1 MGRSGQP
8 GQTVRMDP
16 NVGAVEPPL
25 TSRHHRGRTWLIALL
40 ALLVTTGLF
49 AILLVGT
56 IRAVRGDLER
66 ARSAMERGRSQ
77 LLAGDAATATE
88 SFEQG
93 RMLFTQATDR
103 AAGPILRAVSWLP
116 VAGRTTDVV
125 TAIASAGAT
134 TAEAARVLGSALAE
148 VPGGPAGLAPAR
160 GGLPIDRIP
169 PLAEAASEADALMT
183 DALSQ
188 LDEAPSSLLIGPVA
202 SALRTAEEQLSELND
217 KIHSASLL
225 LGELPAFLGAEG
237 PRRYFFGAQN
247 PAELRGTGGL
257 IGAYSVLTIDGGRFH
272 FTHFTP
278 VFSLSVPR
286 PEDVSPPNEDYARN
300 YERFRDGGR
309 FWSAI
314 NVMPDFP
321 SVSRE
326 ILGAYE
332 EATGERLD
340 GVIVAD
346 PFALAALLES
356 TGPIDLPGYHVQI
369 DASNVVAFTTNE
381 AYSLFTDSTIRKRI
395 LGDVARAAFGRFVAQ
410 PSTDLGDLQLLLR
423 AATDRHILAYSED
436 PVMEEGLLGTPV
448 AGSLVPSGAD
458 DGLVS
463 VVVNSA
469 AGSKVDFYQE
479 RDIRQSVVL
488 GDDGSAT
495 STLDLTLR
503 NHAPTSGKPRYVIG
517 PFHPTK
523 ANGHVGPILN
533 RLEAGESVALV
544 NVYCG
549 VDCVPND
556 AQVDGAQI
564 RARSLEDLGIRYIQA
579 YYAIPSGQ
587 EKSLQ
592 VSWDDPDAW
601 EGNSSGGIY
610 RLTFANQVTI
620 RPSNVRIRIEPPD
633 GMRVVSASSPMRIV
647 GGAAVYEGDP
657 GARLD
662 LEVAFAPPLADRLWR
677 NVTRFLSTPVFE
689 I

>member
-1 MGRSGQP
+1 MERSAQREP
-8 GQTVRMDP
+8 ALAEDRDDRP
-16 NVGAVEPPL
+16 VERRSASP
-25 TSRHHRGRTWLIALL
+25 HHRSRTWLIALL
-40 ALLVTTGLF
+40 ALLLTIGLV
-49 AILLVGT
+49 AIQLMGT
-56 IRAVRGDLER
+56 LRGVRADLER
-66 ARSAMERGRSQ
+66 ARSAMERGRSE
-77 LLAGDAATATE
+77 LLAGDAAGATE

-93 RMLFTQATDR
+93 RRLFTRATDQ
-103 AAGPILRAVSWLP
+103 AGGPLLRAVSWIP
-116 VAGRTTDVV
+116 VAGRTADAVS
-125 TAIASAGAT
+125 AIAGAGAT
-134 TAEAARVLGSALAE
+134 TAEAARVLATALAE
-148 VPGGPAGLAPAR
+148 VPGGPASLAPA
-160 GGLPIDRIP
+160 GGGFPLDLIP
-169 PLAEAASEADALMT
+169 PLAEAANEADALMQ

-188 LDEAPSSLLIGPVA
+188 LREAPDSLLIDPVA
-202 SALRTAEEQLSELND
+202 SARRTAETQVNELND

-225 LGELPAFLGAEG
+225 LGELPAFLGADG
-237 PRRYFFGAQN
+237 PRQYFFGAQN

-257 IGAYSVLTIDGGRFH
+257 IGAYSILTIDDGRFH

-278 VFSLSVPR
+278 VYSLSVPR
-286 PEDVSPPNEDYARN
+286 PEDMAPPNADYARN
-300 YERFRDGGR
+300 YDRFRGGGR

-356 TGPIDLPGYHVQI
+356 TGPIQLPGYDVEI
-369 DASNVVAFTTNE
+369 EADNVVAFTTNE
-381 AYSLFTDSTIRKRI
+381 AYSLFTDPTIRKRI
-395 LGDVARAAFGRFVAQ
+395 LGDVAKAAFGRFVAQ
-410 PSTDLGDLQLLLR
+410 SSADLGDLQLLLR

-436 PVMEEGLLGTPV
+436 PLMQEGLLGTPV

-458 DGLVS
+458 DGLLS

-488 GDDGSAT
+488 GDDGSAA
-495 STLDLTLR
+495 STLDLVLR
-503 NHAPTSGKPRYVIG
+503 NHAPTSGEPRYVIG
-517 PFHPTK
+517 PFHP
-523 ANGHVGPILN
+523 GHVGPILN
-533 RLEAGESVALV
+533 RLAAGDSVALV

-549 VDCVPND
+549 ADCVPKD
-556 AQVDGAQI
+556 ARIDGAPI
-564 RARSLEDLGIRYIQA
+564 AARSPKDLGIRYVQA

-587 EKSLQ
+587 ERSLQ

-620 RPSNVRIRIEPPD
+620 RPSTVRIRIQPPD
-633 GMRVVSASSPMRIV
+633 GMHIVSASSPMRIV
-647 GGAAVYEGDP
+647 GGSAVYEGKAA
-657 GARLD
+657 ARLD
-662 LEVAFAPPLADRLWR
+662 LDVAFAPALADRLWR
-677 NVTRFLSTPVFE
+677 NVTRFLTTPMFE

>member
-1 MGRSGQP
+1 
-8 GQTVRMDP
+8 V
-16 NVGAVEPPL
+16 
-25 TSRHHRGRTWLIALL
+25 LL
-40 ALLVTTGLF
+40 ALLLTIGLL
-49 AILLVGT
+49 AILLMGT
-56 IRAVRGDLER
+56 VRAVRGDLER
-66 ARSAMERGRSQ
+66 ARSAMERGRSE
-77 LLAGDAATATE
+77 LLAGDAAAATQ

-93 RMLFTQATDR
+93 QMLFERATDQ
-103 AAGPILRAVSWLP
+103 AGGPVLRVVSWIP
-116 VAGRTTDVV
+116 VAGRTTDAVN
-125 TAIASAGAT
+125 AIAGAGAT
-134 TAEAARVLGSALAE
+134 TAEAARVLAAALAE
-148 VPGGPAGLAPAR
+148 VPGGPAGLAPA
-160 GGLPIDRIP
+160 GGGFPIDLIP
-169 PLAEAASEADALMT
+169 PLAEAARRADALMEQ
-183 DALSQ
+183 ALSQ
-188 LDEAPSSLLIGPVA
+188 LSEAPDSLLIGPVA
-202 SALRTAEEQLSELND
+202 SARRTAETQVTELND

-225 LGELPAFLGAEG
+225 LGELPAFLGADG

-257 IGAYSVLTIDGGRFH
+257 IGAYSILTIDGGRFH

-278 VFSLSVPR
+278 IFSLSVRR
-286 PEDVSPPNEDYARN
+286 PEDVPSPNADYARN
-300 YERFRDGGR
+300 YERFQRGR
-309 FWSAI
+309 FWTAI

-326 ILGAYE
+326 ILGGYE

-346 PFALAALLES
+346 PFALASLLES
-356 TGPIDLPGYHVQI
+356 TGPIQLPGYGVQI
-369 DASNVVAFTTNE
+369 GADNVVAFTTNE
-381 AYSLFTDSTIRKRI
+381 AYSLYTDPTIRKRI

-410 PSTDLGDLQLLLR
+410 PSADLGDLQLLLR

-436 PVMEEGLLGTPV
+436 PLMQEGLLGTPV

-458 DGLVS
+458 DGLLS

-479 RDIRQSVVL
+479 RDVRQSVVL
-488 GDDGSAT
+488 GDDGSAAA
-495 STLDLTLR
+495 TLNLVLR
-503 NHAPTSGKPRYVIG
+503 NHAPTSGEPSYVIG
-517 PFHPTK
+517 PFHLTK

-533 RLEAGESVALV
+533 RLAAGESVALV

-549 VDCVPND
+549 ADCVPND
-556 AQVDGAQI
+556 ARIDGAPI
-564 RARSLEDLGIRYIQA
+564 PVRSPEDLGIRYVQA

-587 EKSLQ
+587 ERSLQ

-620 RPSNVRIRIEPPD
+620 RPSTVRIRIQPPE
-633 GMRVVSASSPMRIV
+633 GMRIVSASSPMRIV
-647 GGAAVYEGDP
+647 GGSAVYEGDP
-657 GARLD
+657 GGRLD

-677 NVTRFLSTPVFE
+677 NVTRFLTTPVFE

>member
-1 MGRSGQP
+1 
-8 GQTVRMDP
+8 V
-16 NVGAVEPPL
+16 N
-25 TSRHHRGRTWLIALL
+25 
-40 ALLVTTGLF
+40 
-49 AILLVGT
+49 
-56 IRAVRGDLER
+56 
-66 ARSAMERGRSQ
+66 
-77 LLAGDAATATE
+77 
-88 SFEQG
+88 
-93 RMLFTQATDR
+93 
-103 AAGPILRAVSWLP
+103 
-116 VAGRTTDVV
+116 
-125 TAIASAGAT
+125 AIAGAGT
-134 TAEAARVLGSALAE
+134 MTADAARVLASALAE
-148 VPGGPAGLAPAR
+148 VPGGPAGLAPVG
-160 GGLPIDRIP
+160 GGLPIDLIP
-169 PLAEAASEADALMT
+169 PLAEAANEADALMQ

-188 LDEAPSSLLIGPVA
+188 LREAPDSLLIGPVA
-202 SALRTAEEQLSELND
+202 SARRTAETQVSELND

-225 LGELPAFLGAEG
+225 LGELPAFLGANG

-257 IGAYSVLTIDGGRFH
+257 IGAYSILTIDDGRFH

-286 PEDVSPPNEDYARN
+286 PDDVSPPNADYAMN
-300 YERFRDGGR
+300 YDRFRGGGR
-309 FWSAI
+309 FWTAI

-356 TGPIDLPGYHVQI
+356 TGPIELPGYGVQI
-369 DASNVVAFTTNE
+369 DAGNVVAFTTNE
-381 AYSLFTDSTIRKRI
+381 AYSLFTDPAIRKRI
-395 LGDVARAAFGRFVAQ
+395 LGDVARAAFERFLAQ
-410 PSTDLGDLQLLLR
+410 PSADLGDLQLLLR
-423 AATDRHILAYSED
+423 AATNRHILAYSED
-436 PVMEEGLLGTPV
+436 PLMQEGLIGTPV

-458 DGLVS
+458 DGLFS

-479 RDIRQSVVL
+479 RDIRQSIVL
-488 GDDGSAT
+488 GDDGSAAA
-495 STLDLTLR
+495 TLDLVLR
-503 NHAPTSGKPRYVIG
+503 NHAPTSGEPRYVIG

-523 ANGHVGPILN
+523 AGGHVGPILN
-533 RLEAGESVALV
+533 RLAAGEGVALV

-549 VDCVPND
+549 ADCVPND
-556 AQVDGAQI
+556 ARIDGAPI
-564 RARSLEDLGIRYIQA
+564 PARSLEDLGIRYVQA

-592 VSWDDPDAW
+592 VSWDDPNAW

-620 RPSNVRIRIEPPD
+620 RPSTVRIRIEPPD
-633 GMRVVSASSPMRIV
+633 GMRIVSASSPMRIV
-647 GGAAVYEGDP
+647 GGSAVYEGDP

-662 LEVAFAPPLADRLWR
+662 LDMAFAPPLADRLWR
-677 NVTRFLSTPVFE
+677 NVTRFLTTPVFE

>member
-1 MGRSGQP
+1 VERRSASP
-8 GQTVRMDP
+8 
-16 NVGAVEPPL
+16 
-25 TSRHHRGRTWLIALL
+25 HHRSRTWLIALIALL
-40 ALLVTTGLF
+40 ALLLTIGLV
-49 AILLVGT
+49 AILLMGT
-56 IRAVRGDLER
+56 LRGVRADLER
-66 ARSAMERGRSQ
+66 ARSAMERGRSE
-77 LLAGDAATATE
+77 LLAGDAAGATE

-93 RMLFTQATDR
+93 RRLFTRATDQ
-103 AAGPILRAVSWLP
+103 AGGPLLRAVSWIP
-116 VAGRTTDVV
+116 VAGRTTDAVS
-125 TAIASAGAT
+125 AIAGAGAT
-134 TAEAARVLGSALAE
+134 TADAARVLATALAE
-148 VPGGPAGLAPAR
+148 VPGGPASLAPA
-160 GGLPIDRIP
+160 GGGFPIDLIP
-169 PLAEAASEADALMT
+169 PLAEAANEADALMQ

-188 LDEAPSSLLIGPVA
+188 LREAPDSLLIGPVA
-202 SALRTAEEQLSELND
+202 SARRTAEAQVSELND

-225 LGELPAFLGAEG
+225 LGELPAFLGADG
-237 PRRYFFGAQN
+237 PRQYFFGAQN

-257 IGAYSVLTIDGGRFH
+257 IGAYSILTIDDGRFH

-278 VFSLSVPR
+278 VYSLSVPR
-286 PEDVSPPNEDYARN
+286 PEDMAPPNADYARN
-300 YERFRDGGR
+300 YDRFRGGGR

-321 SVSRE
+321 SVSQE

-356 TGPIDLPGYHVQI
+356 TGPIQLPGYDVQI
-369 DASNVVAFTTNE
+369 EAGNVVAFTTNE
-381 AYSLFTDSTIRKRI
+381 AYSLFTDPTIRKRI
-395 LGDVARAAFGRFVAQ
+395 LGDVAKAAFGRFVAQ
-410 PSTDLGDLQLLLR
+410 SSADLGDLQLLLR

-436 PVMEEGLLGTPV
+436 PLMQEGLLGTPV

-458 DGLVS
+458 DGLLS

-488 GDDGSAT
+488 GDDGSAA
-495 STLDLTLR
+495 STLDLVLR
-503 NHAPTSGKPRYVIG
+503 NHAPTSGEPRYVIG
-517 PFHPTK
+517 PFHP
-523 ANGHVGPILN
+523 GHVGPILN
-533 RLEAGESVALV
+533 RLTAGDSVALV

-549 VDCVPND
+549 ADCVPND
-556 AQVDGAQI
+556 ARIDGAPI
-564 RARSLEDLGIRYIQA
+564 AVRSPKDLGIRYVQA

-587 EKSLQ
+587 ERSLQ

-620 RPSNVRIRIEPPD
+620 RPSTVRIRIQPPD
-633 GMRVVSASSPMRIV
+633 GMRIVSASSPMRIV
-647 GGAAVYEGDP
+647 GGSAVYEGNA
-657 GARLD
+657 GSRLD
-662 LEVAFAPPLADRLWR
+662 LDVAFAPALADRLWR
-677 NVTRFLSTPVFE
+677 NVTRFLTTPMFE

>member
-1 MGRSGQP
+1 
-8 GQTVRMDP
+8 
-16 NVGAVEPPL
+16 L
-25 TSRHHRGRTWLIALL
+25 TIGLL
-40 ALLVTTGLF
+40 ALLLM
-49 AILLVGT
+49 GT
-56 IRAVRGDLER
+56 VRAVRGDLER
-66 ARSAMERGRSQ
+66 ARSAMERGRSE
-77 LLAGDAATATE
+77 LLAGDAAAATE

-93 RMLFTQATDR
+93 RMLFERATDQAR
-103 AAGPILRAVSWLP
+103 GSLLRAVSWIP
-116 VAGRTTDVV
+116 VAGRTTDAVN
-125 TAIASAGAT
+125 AIAGAG
-134 TAEAARVLGSALAE
+134 AEAAEAAKVLASALAE
-148 VPGGPAGLAPAR
+148 VPGGPAGLAPAG
-160 GGLPIDRIP
+160 GGLPIDLIP
-169 PLAEAASEADALMT
+169 PLAEAASESDALMG

-188 LDEAPSSLLIGPVA
+188 LREAPDSLLIGPVA
-202 SALRTAEEQLSELND
+202 SARRTAETQVSELSD

-225 LGELPAFLGAEG
+225 LGELPAFLGADG

-257 IGAYSVLTIDGGRFH
+257 IGAYSILTIDGGRFR
-272 FTHFTP
+272 FTHFTSDS
-278 VFSLSVPR
+278 SLSVPK
-286 PEDVSPPNEDYARN
+286 PEDVSPPNEDYATN
-300 YERFRDGGR
+300 YERFRGGGR

-332 EATGERLD
+332 EASGERLD

-356 TGPIDLPGYHVQI
+356 TGPIELPGYGVQL
-369 DASNVVAFTTNE
+369 DADDVVAFTTNE
-381 AYSLFTDSTIRKRI
+381 AYSLFTDSTTRKRI

-410 PSTDLGDLQLLLR
+410 PSADLGDLQLLLR

-436 PVMEEGLLGTPV
+436 PLMQEGLLGTPV
-448 AGSLVPSGAD
+448 AGTLVPSGAD

-479 RDIRQSVVL
+479 RDIRHSVIL
-488 GDDGSAT
+488 GDDGSAAT
-495 STLDLTLR
+495 TLDLVLR
-503 NHAPTSGKPRYVIG
+503 NHAPTSGEPTYVIG

-523 ANGHVGPILN
+523 ENGHVGPILN
-533 RLEAGESVALV
+533 SLEAGESVALV

-549 VDCVPND
+549 ADCVPND
-556 AQVDGAQI
+556 ARIDGMPI
-564 RARSLEDLGIRYIQA
+564 PARSPEDLGIRYVQA

-587 EKSLQ
+587 ERSLQ

-620 RPSNVRIRIEPPD
+620 RPTTVMIRIEPPD
-633 GMRVVSASSPMRIV
+633 GMSIVAASSPMRIV
-647 GGAAVYEGDP
+647 GGSAVYEGDP

-677 NVTRFLSTPVFE
+677 NVTRFLTTPVFE